1 MNNTYER
8 QKDILK
14 LISQLDIS
22 VTMYKNADEKY
33 HAVAKFLE
41 DCGID
46 ATSIH
51 RDHLHSVLSCVQTQR
66 IQTPIMIWISFASF
80 VPQKKISHQAHCKK
94 R

>member
-46 ATSIH
+46 ADIYPQGSFDLTTFQGFNLPQFI
-51 RDHLHSVLSCVQTQR
+51 
-66 IQTPIMIWISFASF
+66 PITRH
-80 VPQKKISHQAHCKK
+80 PGLQN
-94 R
+94 

>member
-46 ATSIH
+46 ADI
-51 RDHLHSVLSCVQTQR
+51 
-66 IQTPIMIWISFASF
+66 
-80 VPQKKISHQAHCKK
+80 
-94 R
+94 

>member
-46 ATSIH
+46 ADPKRRYRTKRTAKKDRRRPLKQFSIW
-51 RDHLHSVLSCVQTQR
+51 RR
-66 IQTPIMIWISFASF
+66 
-80 VPQKKISHQAHCKK
+80 
-94 R
+94 